1 MKTYFCEK
9 HGGLSTVALAAK
21 QLCNRLIVIIGGIHM
36 IFPFSRNGP
45 ANYKFSLFSKLPT
58 NYPKIS
64 EKIPKT
70 YVKIPRS
77 GIFRCVNCIFF
88 EIFG

>member
-1 MKTYFCEK
+1 MKDTMEK
-9 HGGLSTVALAAK
+9 DLKEVIAAEDTAK
-21 QLCNRLIVIIGGIHM
+21 IILIIGGIHM

-77 GIFRCVNCIFF
+77 GIFRCVNCIFS

>member
-1 MKTYFCEK
+1 MPS
-9 HGGLSTVALAAK
+9 G
-21 QLCNRLIVIIGGIHM
+21 LIVFMGGIDM
-36 IFPFSRNGP
+36 IFPFSRNVP
-45 ANYKFSLFSKLPT
+45 ANYKFSLFSKLPA

-77 GIFRCVNCIFF
+77 GIFRCVNCIFS

>member
-1 MKTYFCEK
+1 MRYK
-9 HGGLSTVALAAK
+9 SAATV
-21 QLCNRLIVIIGGIHM
+21 VVFMGGIDM

-58 NYPKIS
+58 NYPKIL

-77 GIFRCVNCIFF
+77 EAVFF
-88 EIFG
+88 GV

>member
-1 MKTYFCEK
+1 MVVTPDVHASIKVY
-9 HGGLSTVALAAK
+9 
-21 QLCNRLIVIIGGIHM
+21 IGFRDQ
-36 IFPFSRNGP
+36 IFPFSENWP
-45 ANYKFSLFSKLPT
+45 ANYDFSLFSKLPT

-70 YVKIPRS
+70 YVNIPRS
-77 GIFRCVNCIFF
+77 GIFRCVNYIFS